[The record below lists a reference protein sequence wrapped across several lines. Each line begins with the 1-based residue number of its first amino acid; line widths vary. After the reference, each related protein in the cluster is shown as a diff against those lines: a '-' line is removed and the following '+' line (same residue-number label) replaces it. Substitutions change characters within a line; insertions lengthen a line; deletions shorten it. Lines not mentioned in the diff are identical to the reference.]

1 MDMGAQGTYTIIQNQ
16 GQGAGG
22 MMALADSKAPPGTPP
37 HWVSYVEVDDVDART
52 GRVEGL
58 GGRVM
63 SAPFDIPNV
72 GRMSVIVDPTG
83 AVICLITT
91 TMPDG

>member
-1 MDMGAQGTYTIIQNQ
+1 MDMGAQGTYRIIQNQ

-22 MMALADSKAPPGTPP
+22 MMALAASKAPPGTPP

-72 GRMSVIVDPTG
+72 GRISVIADPTG

-91 TMPDG
+91 MPDG